1 MTQHHA
7 LVTGATSGLGLAIAR
22 ALAASGAAVTLT
34 GILSQEDGDA
44 VATSLAEETG
54 STVTYDPADLRSR
67 SETETL
73 VDRAS
78 ARAPVDIVVNNAV
91 LRHFKP
97 VEDCDP
103 DEWDASL
110 AVNLTAAFNFSRLC
124 VPAMKRQGWG
134 RILNV
139 ASIYGTKGA
148 ANRID
153 YVTTKAGLIGMTRAL
168 ALELAQTGIT
178 CNAISPGTVLS
189 EPIEDRIAGQ
199 ARDAGITLDE
209 AKQTYLATRN
219 PNGRFIDL
227 AAVGAAATFLCSD
240 AAADINGADLPI
252 DGGWSV
258 A

>member
-1 MTQHHA
+1 MTHHHA

-110 AVNLTAAFNFSRLC
+110 AVNLTAAFNFARL
-124 VPAMKRQGWG
+124 
-134 RILNV
+134 
-139 ASIYGTKGA
+139 
-148 ANRID
+148 
-153 YVTTKAGLIGMTRAL
+153 
-168 ALELAQTGIT
+168 
-178 CNAISPGTVLS
+178 
-189 EPIEDRIAGQ
+189 
-199 ARDAGITLDE
+199 
-209 AKQTYLATRN
+209 
-219 PNGRFIDL
+219 
-227 AAVGAAATFLCSD
+227 
-240 AAADINGADLPI
+240 
-252 DGGWSV
+252 
-258 A
+258 